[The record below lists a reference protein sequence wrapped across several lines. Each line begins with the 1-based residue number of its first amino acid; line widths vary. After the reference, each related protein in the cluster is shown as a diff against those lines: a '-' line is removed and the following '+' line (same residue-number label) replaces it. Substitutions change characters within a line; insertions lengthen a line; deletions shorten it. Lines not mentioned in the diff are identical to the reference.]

1 MKRKTIIISFCI
13 ALCVLVCIG
22 AYLHY
27 NATSKEVIEN
37 AQLGK
42 SYAQKYN
49 GKNVVFAMAVS
60 IAIVMDV
67 LPATAIPQ
75 NVAVADTDVT
85 NIQGKLN
92 ITESSL
98 ISNRNNK

>member
-13 ALCVLVCIG
+13 VVCVLVCIG

-27 NATSKEVIEN
+27 NATSKEDIEN

-49 GKNVVFAMAVS
+49 GKKCGVRNGRQYCNCYGCAS
-60 IAIVMDV
+60 
-67 LPATAIPQ
+67 
-75 NVAVADTDVT
+75 
-85 NIQGKLN
+85 
-92 ITESSL
+92 
-98 ISNRNNK
+98 SNRDPSKCSRCGHRCDKHTR

>member
-1 MKRKTIIISFCI
+1 MP
-13 ALCVLVCIG
+13 
-22 AYLHY
+22 
-27 NATSKEVIEN
+27 
-37 AQLGK
+37 K
-42 SYAQKYN
+42 STME
-49 GKNVVFAMAVS
+49 KNVVFAMAVS

>member
-1 MKRKTIIISFCI
+1 MP
-13 ALCVLVCIG
+13 
-22 AYLHY
+22 
-27 NATSKEVIEN
+27 
-37 AQLGK
+37 K
-42 SYAQKYN
+42 STM